1 MNDDI
6 FIVGVD
12 PSLSLTGII
21 VLKNGELHK
30 EHIIDTRKMQDK
42 GPKRLMYIRD
52 EFKKFLDITPV
63 IDLLTYE
70 NYSYG
75 SKNRTLAYTIGELG
89 GVLKLAM
96 FERGLSYLV
105 ISPKSA
111 QKFILGGNEMK
122 DVKSQDKKSL
132 TAKEVLKRY
141 KKDFYSLD
149 LIDAYVL
156 AQLGWAMYCL
166 RNKMEIKLHSWQQES
181 IAKIEET
188 IAEKLKKKEKKKRKT
203 KQVSEEEDIL

>member
-1 MNDDI
+1 
-6 FIVGVD
+6 
-12 PSLSLTGII
+12 
-21 VLKNGELHK
+21 
-30 EHIIDTRKMQDK
+30 MQDK

-52 EFKKFLDITPV
+52 EFKKFLDVTPV